1 MKGREVEVKILKAVF
16 SGTTEPCAEHGC
28 YGVSTLGDEPGGAS
42 GDEDDGGSSRYE
54 LECETL
60 LRVDAKPRE
69 EGPAGVIDYEG
80 HGLDN
85 IRVEEGLETILHEL
99 VVRGE
104 ELLRGLVPAVRTH
117 GFHFLLMPFGV
128 GTRVSRRLNC
138 IDWDGSDGSRGASRH
153 SRYKLARFFLC
164 FSMADGGDDE
174 TFESAIEWS
183 FDVDL
188 SREIS
193 TKELLKLV
201 AWAMAP
207 LAADGEAMQMDVE
220 EEDGRVVVV
229 VGRDDDEPFEEGDEV
244 LTYESVE
251 FELIS
256 NAIQVT
262 LLADEDAEA
271 PVERLMASLQER
283 ADEIF

>member
-1 MKGREVEVKILKAVF
+1 
-16 SGTTEPCAEHGC
+16 
-28 YGVSTLGDEPGGAS
+28 
-42 GDEDDGGSSRYE
+42 
-54 LECETL
+54 
-60 LRVDAKPRE
+60 
-69 EGPAGVIDYEG
+69 
-80 HGLDN
+80 
-85 IRVEEGLETILHEL
+85 
-99 VVRGE
+99 
-104 ELLRGLVPAVRTH
+104 
-117 GFHFLLMPFGV
+117 
-128 GTRVSRRLNC
+128 
-138 IDWDGSDGSRGASRH
+138 
-153 SRYKLARFFLC
+153 
-164 FSMADGGDDE
+164 MADGGDDE

-271 PVERLMASLQER
+271 PVERLRASLQER